1 MLLLNLKQQ
10 QLIMSLNP
18 LENTSRNNLNINHNK
33 TRNSLNLRNKHATR
47 TQTTTSRNTSTT
59 SLFLKLLVATAVFA
73 SVLLPFASGAP
84 VEESLQ
90 DKVEADE
97 DMLLLLVPSVPIEKR
112 SAQDQKDKVRGYS
125 YALSR

>member
-18 LENTSRNNLNINHNK
+18 LENTSRNNLNINHYK
-33 TRNSLNLRNKHATR
+33 TRNSLNLRNKYATR
-47 TQTTTSRNTSTT
+47 TQTTTSRNASIT

-125 YALSR
+125 YALS